1 MFGSADREKG
11 GNGAITPDFR
21 LGETVC
27 TRRCYD
33 EKERLERNWG
43 ALESWK
49 KKEMNESQ
57 MSARSMYFDFG
68 MED

>member
-33 EKERLERNWG
+33 EKERLKGNWG
-43 ALESWK
+43 GLENWK
-49 KKEMNESQ
+49 KKRVE
-57 MSARSMYFDFG
+57 
-68 MED
+68 